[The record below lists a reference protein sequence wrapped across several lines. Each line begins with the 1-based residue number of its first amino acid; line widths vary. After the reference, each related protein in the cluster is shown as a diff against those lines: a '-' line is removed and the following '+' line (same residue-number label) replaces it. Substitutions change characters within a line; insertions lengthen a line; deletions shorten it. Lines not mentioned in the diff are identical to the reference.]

1 MDFLDTEIQ
10 RYSDA
15 HCSPE
20 GELLHRIE
28 RETHLE
34 VMRPRMLSG
43 PMQGR
48 VLSMFSAM
56 IKPQCIL
63 EIGTFTGY
71 SALCLAEGLAEG
83 GRLITMDID
92 EELEDRVRGYFSES
106 KYGDQIDYRIGKG
119 LDIIPQLE
127 ESFDLVFIDADK
139 VNYRQYYELLIPK
152 MNKGGI
158 IIADNVLWSGKVVE
172 EVKDNDL
179 ATKALLDFNDFVQK
193 DDRVEN
199 VLMPLRDG
207 LMIAR
212 VL

>member
-20 GELLHRIE
+20 GDLLHKIE
-28 RETHLE
+28 RETHLQ

-43 PMQGR
+43 QVQGR
-48 VLSMFSAM
+48 ILSMYSHM
-56 IKPQCIL
+56 IRPTRIL

-71 SALCLAEGLAEG
+71 SALCLAEGLTEG
-83 GRLITMDID
+83 GRLITIDID
-92 EELEDRVRGYFSES
+92 EELEDRVRGYFEES
-106 KYGDQIDYRIGKG
+106 NYGEQIDYRIGKG

-127 ESFDLVFIDADK
+127 DKFDLVFIDADK
-139 VNYRQYYELLIPK
+139 VNYLTYYEMLVPK

-172 EVKDNDL
+172 EVKENDL
-179 ATKALLDFNDFVQK
+179 ATNALLAFNDFVQN

-199 VLMPLRDG
+199 VLMPVRDG
-207 LMIAR
+207 LMMAR